1 MEVETKANQT
11 KLQQVDEYLANQRT
25 EWTNKIRAVADDLKA
40 GSNLPEVSSY
50 ALSYRQILVDMIGSI
65 SSKIRTQKAK
75 IDRSYK
81 AAWIGYYTY
90 DYKLS
95 DGQRA
100 RFIEA
105 DLSEDY
111 QLQELLENQKDFFV
125 NSIKTLDNIGF
136 AIKNR
141 IDMKQL

>member
-1 MEVETKANQT
+1 MEVETKPN
-11 KLQQVDEYLANQRT
+11 KIQQLDEYLASQRG
-25 EWTNKIRAVADDLKA
+25 EWTKKIREVADELKA
-40 GSNLPEVSSY
+40 GVNLPEVSSY
-50 ALSYRQILVDMIGSI
+50 ALSYRQILVDMIASI
-65 SSKIRTQKAK
+65 SSKIRAQKAK
-75 IDRSYK
+75 LDREYK
-81 AAWIGYYTY
+81 TAWIGYYNY

-95 DGQRA
+95 DGQRV

-111 QLQELLENQKDFFV
+111 QILELLGNQKDFFS
-125 NSIKTLDNIGF
+125 NSVKTLDNIGF

>member
-1 MEVETKANQT
+1 MEVETKPN
-11 KLQQVDEYLANQRT
+11 KLQQLDEYLAAQRT
-25 EWTNKIRAVADDLKA
+25 EWTSKIRGVADDLKH
-40 GSNLPEVSSY
+40 GNNLPEVSSY
-50 ALSYRQILVDMIGSI
+50 ALSYRQILVDMIASI
-65 SSKIRTQKAK
+65 SSKIRTQKSK
-75 IDRSYK
+75 IDREYK
-81 AAWIGYYTY
+81 SAWIGYYQY

-100 RFIEA
+100 KFIEA

-111 QLQELLENQKDFFV
+111 QVQQLLEMQRDFFNGSV
-125 NSIKTLDNIGF
+125 KTLDNIGF

>member
-1 MEVETKANQT
+1 MEVEIKPAQT
-11 KLQQVDEYLANQRT
+11 KLQQVDEYLATQRT
-25 EWTNKIRAVADDLKA
+25 EWTVKIRAVADDLKA
-40 GSNLPEVSSY
+40 GNNLPEVSSY

-75 IDRSYK
+75 LDRLYK
-81 AAWIGYYTY
+81 AAWVSYYTY

>member
-1 MEVETKANQT
+1 MEVENKPN
-11 KLQQVDEYLANQRT
+11 KIQQLDEYLAAQRN
-25 EWTNKIRAVADDLKA
+25 EWTKKIREVADELKA

-50 ALSYRQILVDMIGSI
+50 TLSYRQILVDMIASI
-65 SSKIRTQKAK
+65 SSKIRAQKAK
-75 IDRSYK
+75 LDREYK
-81 AAWIGYYTY
+81 TAWIGYYNY

-95 DGQRA
+95 DGQRV

-111 QLQELLENQKDFFV
+111 QILELLENQKDFFS
-125 NSIKTLDNIGF
+125 NSVKTLDNIGF

>member
-1 MEVETKANQT
+1 MEAEVKPN
-11 KLQQVDEYLANQRT
+11 KIQQLDEYLGNQRND
-25 EWTNKIRAVADDLKA
+25 WTRKIRDVADELKA
-40 GSNLPEVSSY
+40 GVNLPEISSY
-50 ALSYRQILVDMIGSI
+50 SLSYRQILVEMIASI
-65 SSKIRTQKAK
+65 ASKIRAQKSK
-75 IDRSYK
+75 LDREYK
-81 AAWIGYYTY
+81 TAWIGYYSY

-105 DLSEDY
+105 DLSEEY
-111 QLQELLENQKDFFV
+111 QVLQLLENQKDFFT
-125 NSIKTLDNIGF
+125 NSVKTLDNIGF

>member
-1 MEVETKANQT
+1 MEVETKPN
-11 KLQQVDEYLANQRT
+11 KIQQLDEYLAAQRA
-25 EWTNKIRAVADDLKA
+25 EWTKKIREVADELKA
-40 GSNLPEVSSY
+40 GVNLPETSSY
-50 ALSYRQILVDMIGSI
+50 TLSYRQILVDMMASI
-65 SSKIRTQKAK
+65 SSKIRAQKAK
-75 IDRSYK
+75 LDREYK
-81 AAWIGYYTY
+81 TAWIGYYNY

-95 DGQRA
+95 DGQRV

-111 QLQELLENQKDFFV
+111 QILELLENQKDFFT
-125 NSIKTLDNIGF
+125 NSVKTLDNIGF

>member
-1 MEVETKANQT
+1 
-11 KLQQVDEYLANQRT
+11 
-25 EWTNKIRAVADDLKA
+25 
-40 GSNLPEVSSY
+40 
-50 ALSYRQILVDMIGSI
+50 MIASI

-75 IDRSYK
+75 IDREYK
-81 AAWIGYYTY
+81 SAWVGYYQY

-100 RFIEA
+100 KFIEA

-111 QLQELLENQKDFFV
+111 QVQQLLEMQRDFFNGSV
-125 NSIKTLDNIGF
+125 KTLDNIGF

>member
-1 MEVETKANQT
+1 MEVETKPN
-11 KLQQVDEYLANQRT
+11 KIQQLDEYLAAQRA
-25 EWTNKIRAVADDLKA
+25 EWTKKIREVADELKA
-40 GSNLPEVSSY
+40 GVNLPETSSY
-50 ALSYRQILVDMIGSI
+50 TLSYRQILVDMIASI
-65 SSKIRTQKAK
+65 SSKIRAQKAK
-75 IDRSYK
+75 LDREYK
-81 AAWIGYYTY
+81 TAWIGYYNY

-95 DGQRA
+95 DGQRV

-111 QLQELLENQKDFFV
+111 QILELLENQKDFFT
-125 NSIKTLDNIGF
+125 NSVKTLDNIGF

>member
-1 MEVETKANQT
+1 MEVETKPAQT
-11 KLQQVDEYLANQRT
+11 KLQQVDEYLATQRT
-25 EWTNKIRAVADDLKA
+25 EWTVKIRAVADDLKA

-65 SSKIRTQKAK
+65 SSKTRTQKAK
-75 IDRSYK
+75 LDRLYK
-81 AAWIGYYTY
+81 AAWVSYYTY

>member
-1 MEVETKANQT
+1 
-11 KLQQVDEYLANQRT
+11 
-25 EWTNKIRAVADDLKA
+25 
-40 GSNLPEVSSY
+40 
-50 ALSYRQILVDMIGSI
+50 MIGSI

-75 IDRSYK
+75 LDRLYK
-81 AAWIGYYTY
+81 AAWVSYYTY

>member
-1 MEVETKANQT
+1 MEVEIKPAQT
-11 KLQQVDEYLANQRT
+11 KLQQVDEYLATQRT
-25 EWTNKIRAVADDLKA
+25 EWTVKIRAVADDLKA
-40 GSNLPEVSSY
+40 GNNLPEVSSY

-75 IDRSYK
+75 HDRLYK
-81 AAWIGYYTY
+81 AAWVSYYTY

-111 QLQELLENQKDFFV
+111 QLQELLENQKDFFI